1 MNKHLENTDRFF
13 LKLWRNFAFYR
24 GNRELWGR
32 VSFFR
37 NLIFM
42 VIWLQNI
49 TLSWIYHNLRTLNIY
64 GYHFPFKDMGK
75 TYMKALLS
83 FPLKTNTFTSNSVY
97 KMSLKIVT
105 DIWTPRTYIKSCL
118 KFYKQKYKFLR
129 MDTKN
134 SKRQKD

>member
-1 MNKHLENTDRFF
+1 
-13 LKLWRNFAFYR
+13 
-24 GNRELWGR
+24 
-32 VSFFR
+32 
-37 NLIFM
+37 M

-49 TLSWIYHNLRTLNIY
+49 TLSWIYHNLSTLNIY

-105 DIWTPRTYIKSCL
+105 DIWTPRTYIKACL
-118 KFYKQKYKFLR
+118 KFYKQKDEFLS
-129 MDTKN
+129 MDTKILKD
-134 SKRQKD
+134 KRTKSVSYKYLSIFSNKIKFTNKTTV